1 MCGLAKGDGFMK
13 SYKMDEI
20 RNVAVTGHGKCGK
33 TTLAEAMLFN
43 AGVIDRIGK
52 SADGTTV
59 TDCDP
64 EEVKRNFSIS
74 SAVAP
79 IEWKDMKYNIID
91 TPGFFDF
98 AGEVKEGIRAA
109 DSALVVL
116 SGRSGVS
123 VGTEHTFEYA
133 RQRGIPIM
141 FFVNKIDDDRA
152 DYQKTLEQMKEVF
165 GKSVTPFVY
174 PIREGDEFKGFVD
187 IVDMT
192 ARRYDGIY
200 RVEIPVP
207 EGMAEVVAPLRD
219 MIMEAVAETDDEL
232 MNKYFNGEE
241 FTVDEIKGAIRK
253 GVKDGS
259 IYPVYCGSGQDNIG
273 VRSLMD
279 GIGKYLPAPSE
290 IEEIARVADSG
301 EPVEVVQSEEETT
314 AAIVFKTIADPYVGK
329 MSLFRVYSGNIRSD
343 SVLYN
348 PNRGCNEKIGKVFM
362 LCGKKQLEASVIKA
376 GDIGCSAKLE
386 NTKTGD
392 TLCDKDKNIILT
404 GIEFPSPVL
413 SMAVEPE
420 TKGDEEKIVSGLTK
434 LSEEDPSF
442 TVTNN
447 SETKQT
453 LINGQGEQHIDVIVS
468 KLKNKYG
475 VSVKLSEPIVPYRE
489 TIIGEATVEGKHK
502 KQSGGH
508 GQYGHVKIKF
518 EPGATE
524 DMLFEEQVFG
534 GSVPKNYFPAV
545 EKGLRDSC
553 LHGVLAGYPV
563 VNMKATLLDGSYH
576 PVDSSEMAFKTA
588 ASIAYKEGMKQA
600 KPVLLEPVGYL
611 KAYVPENIMG
621 DVIGDINK
629 RRGRIMGMGESDK
642 KGLNMVEAEVP
653 EAEMFKYAVD
663 LRSMSQG
670 RGVFSFEFVR
680 YEQVPSAIADKII
693 ADSEK

>member
-1 MCGLAKGDGFMK
+1 
-13 SYKMDEI
+13 
-20 RNVAVTGHGKCGK
+20 
-33 TTLAEAMLFN
+33 
-43 AGVIDRIGK
+43 
-52 SADGTTV
+52 
-59 TDCDP
+59 
-64 EEVKRNFSIS
+64 
-74 SAVAP
+74 
-79 IEWKDMKYNIID
+79 
-91 TPGFFDF
+91 
-98 AGEVKEGIRAA
+98 
-109 DSALVVL
+109 
-116 SGRSGVS
+116 
-123 VGTEHTFEYA
+123 
-133 RQRGIPIM
+133 M

-475 VSVKLSEPIVPYRE
+475 VSVKLSKPIVPYRE

-670 RGVFSFEFVR
+670 RGVFTFEFVR

>member
-123 VGTEHTFEYA
+123 VGTEQTFEYA

-348 PNRGCNEKIGKVFM
+348 PNRGFNEKIGKVFM

-475 VSVKLSEPIVPYRE
+475 VSVKLSKPIVPYRE

-670 RGVFSFEFVR
+670 RGVFTFEFVR

>member
-123 VGTEHTFEYA
+123 VGTEQTFEYA

-434 LSEEDPSF
+434 LLEEDPSF

-475 VSVKLSEPIVPYRE
+475 VSVKLSKPIVPYRE

-670 RGVFSFEFVR
+670 RGVFTFEFVR